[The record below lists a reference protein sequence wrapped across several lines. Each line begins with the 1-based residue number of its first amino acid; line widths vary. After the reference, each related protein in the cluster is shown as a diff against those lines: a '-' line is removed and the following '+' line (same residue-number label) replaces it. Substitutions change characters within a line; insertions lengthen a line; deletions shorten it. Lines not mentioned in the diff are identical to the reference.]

1 MLQVFVGNQ
10 PILVEEGGHTFF
22 AQVTFY
28 SSVNFLVALKAG
40 IAIKFFQANF
50 TGMFFLFFMMTS
62 LDMRLY
68 VTRTIC
74 FAALF
79 TRYFKMHLVLPV
91 ENF

>member
-40 IAIKFFQANF
+40 IVIKFFSGKFHRNVF
-50 TGMFFLFFMMTS
+50 S
-62 LDMRLY
+62 LLHDD
-68 VTRTIC
+68 
-74 FAALF
+74 FS
-79 TRYFKMHLVLPV
+79 
-91 ENF
+91 